1 MKTCIKN
8 AKIACL
14 DMNLQ
19 KTRMALGVHIEISDP
34 SQLEQIRAQ
43 ESKITL
49 DRVRKVLSSGANVV
63 LTTKGIDD
71 LCLKLFV
78 EAGAMAVRRVK
89 REDMRRV
96 ARATGA
102 TMVSTLSNLEGEEVF
117 EASSLGAAEEV
128 VQERIGDDECILVK
142 GTKAH
147 TSASVILRG
156 SNGTILHRRETDL
169 DYQLDEMERSLHDSL
184 SVVKRT
190 LESGSVVP
198 GGGAVET
205 ALSIYLENFATSVGS
220 REQLAIAE
228 FASALLVIP
237 KQLAV
242 NAAKDSSDL
251 VAKLRAYHASSQ
263 SATQGEEKKRKYR
276 FYGLDLMEGKVRNN
290 LEAGVLEPS
299 MSKVRS
305 LKSAVE
311 ACISILRID
320 TAIKVDPKPREE
332 DPHDH

>member
-14 DMNLQ
+14 DINLQ
-19 KTRMALGVHIEISDP
+19 KTRMALGVHIQIDDP
-34 SQLEQIRAQ
+34 SQLEQIRSQ

-128 VQERIGDDECILVK
+128 VQERIGDEECILIK

-156 SNGTILHRRETDL
+156 SNGT
-169 DYQLDEMERSLHDSL
+169 
-184 SVVKRT
+184 
-190 LESGSVVP
+190 
-198 GGGAVET
+198 
-205 ALSIYLENFATSVGS
+205 
-220 REQLAIAE
+220 
-228 FASALLVIP
+228 LL
-237 KQLAV
+237 LTF
-242 NAAKDSSDL
+242 
-251 VAKLRAYHASSQ
+251 R
-263 SATQGEEKKRKYR
+263 G
-276 FYGLDLMEGKVRNN
+276 
-290 LEAGVLEPS
+290 
-299 MSKVRS
+299 
-305 LKSAVE
+305 
-311 ACISILRID
+311 
-320 TAIKVDPKPREE
+320 
-332 DPHDH
+332 

>member
-1 MKTCIKN
+1 VKNKIHPTTIISGYRLALREATKYLPEAISTKVENLGKEALKNVAKTSMSSKIIGRYFLVSWRIVNPSDAEFFATIAVDAMLAVKSVNAKGEVKYPVKAVNILKSHGKSATESMLVNGYAINCTIASQGTSSSFNANSGMKTSIKN

-19 KTRMALGVHIEISDP
+19 KTRMALGVHIQIDDP

-49 DRVRKVLSSGANVV
+49 DRVRKILAAGANVI

-102 TMVSTLSNLEGEEVF
+102 TMISTLSNLEGEEVF
-117 EASSLGAAEEV
+117 EPASLGTAEEV

-147 TSASVILRG
+147 SSASVILRG
-156 SNGTILHRRETDL
+156 SNGL
-169 DYQLDEMERSLHDSL
+169 SLRDQVNDRL
-184 SVVKRT
+184 ST
-190 LESGSVVP
+190 
-198 GGGAVET
+198 
-205 ALSIYLENFATSVGS
+205 
-220 REQLAIAE
+220 
-228 FASALLVIP
+228 
-237 KQLAV
+237 
-242 NAAKDSSDL
+242 
-251 VAKLRAYHASSQ
+251 
-263 SATQGEEKKRKYR
+263 
-276 FYGLDLMEGKVRNN
+276 
-290 LEAGVLEPS
+290 
-299 MSKVRS
+299 
-305 LKSAVE
+305 
-311 ACISILRID
+311 
-320 TAIKVDPKPREE
+320 
-332 DPHDH
+332 

>member
-1 MKTCIKN
+1 MKTQVKP

-19 KTRMALGVHIEISDP
+19 KTRMALGVHIEISNP
-34 SQLEQIRAQ
+34 TQLEQIRSQ

-49 DRVRKVLSSGANVV
+49 DRVRKILASGANVV

-117 EASSLGAAEEV
+117 EPASLGNAEEV
-128 VQERIGDDECILVK
+128 VLERVGDDECILVK

-156 SNGTILHRRETDL
+156 SNGTPFPRPHNTR
-169 DYQLDEMERSLHDSL
+169 
-184 SVVKRT
+184 
-190 LESGSVVP
+190 
-198 GGGAVET
+198 
-205 ALSIYLENFATSVGS
+205 
-220 REQLAIAE
+220 
-228 FASALLVIP
+228 IP
-237 KQLAV
+237 T
-242 NAAKDSSDL
+242 
-251 VAKLRAYHASSQ
+251 R
-263 SATQGEEKKRKYR
+263 
-276 FYGLDLMEGKVRNN
+276 
-290 LEAGVLEPS
+290 
-299 MSKVRS
+299 
-305 LKSAVE
+305 
-311 ACISILRID
+311 
-320 TAIKVDPKPREE
+320 
-332 DPHDH
+332 

>member
-1 MKTCIKN
+1 MLAVKTVNNKGETKYPVKAVNILKSHGKSATESFLVHGYAINCTVASQGTKLFILSLFMIGMKTCIKN

-19 KTRMALGVHIEISDP
+19 KTRMALGVHIQIDDP

-102 TMVSTLSNLEGEEVF
+102 TMISSLSNLEGEEVF
-117 EASSLGAAEEV
+117 EVSSLGAAEEV
-128 VQERIGDDECILVK
+128 VQERIGEDECILVK

-147 TSASVILRG
+147 TSASIILRG
-156 SNGTILHRRETDL
+156 SNGAIQISFCLLILE
-169 DYQLDEMERSLHDSL
+169 YQ
-184 SVVKRT
+184 
-190 LESGSVVP
+190 
-198 GGGAVET
+198 
-205 ALSIYLENFATSVGS
+205 
-220 REQLAIAE
+220 
-228 FASALLVIP
+228 
-237 KQLAV
+237 
-242 NAAKDSSDL
+242 
-251 VAKLRAYHASSQ
+251 
-263 SATQGEEKKRKYR
+263 
-276 FYGLDLMEGKVRNN
+276 
-290 LEAGVLEPS
+290 
-299 MSKVRS
+299 
-305 LKSAVE
+305 
-311 ACISILRID
+311 
-320 TAIKVDPKPREE
+320 
-332 DPHDH
+332 

>member
-1 MKTCIKN
+1 MKTQIKN

-34 SQLEQIRAQ
+34 SQLERIRDQ

-128 VQERIGDDECILVK
+128 VQERIGDEECILVK

-156 SNGTILHRRETDL
+156 SNGIP
-169 DYQLDEMERSLHDSL
+169 DYIDEMLIIRL
-184 SVVKRT
+184 STR
-190 LESGSVVP
+190 
-198 GGGAVET
+198 
-205 ALSIYLENFATSVGS
+205 
-220 REQLAIAE
+220 
-228 FASALLVIP
+228 
-237 KQLAV
+237 
-242 NAAKDSSDL
+242 
-251 VAKLRAYHASSQ
+251 
-263 SATQGEEKKRKYR
+263 
-276 FYGLDLMEGKVRNN
+276 
-290 LEAGVLEPS
+290 
-299 MSKVRS
+299 
-305 LKSAVE
+305 
-311 ACISILRID
+311 
-320 TAIKVDPKPREE
+320 
-332 DPHDH
+332 

>member
-1 MKTCIKN
+1 MLAVKAVNAKGEVKYPVKAVNILKSHGKSATESVLVPGYAINCTIASQGMKTRIQN

-19 KTRMALGVHIEISDP
+19 KTRMALGVHIQIDDP
-34 SQLEQIRAQ
+34 EQLEQIRDQ

-49 DRVRKVLSSGANVV
+49 DRVKKVLASGANVV

-102 TMVSTLSNLEGEEVF
+102 TMISTLSNLEGEEVF

-147 TSASVILRG
+147 TSASIILRG
-156 SNGTILHRRETDL
+156 SNGI
-169 DYQLDEMERSLHDSL
+169 
-184 SVVKRT
+184 
-190 LESGSVVP
+190 
-198 GGGAVET
+198 
-205 ALSIYLENFATSVGS
+205 
-220 REQLAIAE
+220 
-228 FASALLVIP
+228 
-237 KQLAV
+237 
-242 NAAKDSSDL
+242 
-251 VAKLRAYHASSQ
+251 SQ
-263 SATQGEEKKRKYR
+263 SRITTNYR
-276 FYGLDLMEGKVRNN
+276 IPTR
-290 LEAGVLEPS
+290 
-299 MSKVRS
+299 
-305 LKSAVE
+305 
-311 ACISILRID
+311 
-320 TAIKVDPKPREE
+320 
-332 DPHDH
+332 

>member
-1 MKTCIKN
+1 MKTQIKN

-34 SQLEQIRAQ
+34 SQLERIRDQ

-117 EASSLGAAEEV
+117 EPSSLGAAEEV
-128 VQERIGDDECILVK
+128 VQERIGDEECILVK

-156 SNGTILHRRETDL
+156 SNGILTNFDKREADF
-169 DYQLDEMERSLHDSL
+169 
-184 SVVKRT
+184 K
-190 LESGSVVP
+190 
-198 GGGAVET
+198 
-205 ALSIYLENFATSVGS
+205 IIN
-220 REQLAIAE
+220 
-228 FASALLVIP
+228 
-237 KQLAV
+237 
-242 NAAKDSSDL
+242 
-251 VAKLRAYHASSQ
+251 
-263 SATQGEEKKRKYR
+263 
-276 FYGLDLMEGKVRNN
+276 
-290 LEAGVLEPS
+290 S
-299 MSKVRS
+299 MRWNGRYM
-305 LKSAVE
+305 
-311 ACISILRID
+311 ILF
-320 TAIKVDPKPREE
+320 P
-332 DPHDH
+332 